1 MGSSVARHS
10 EDSIITIG
18 QACGFCL
25 FQSRY
30 QHLSL
35 PPRTRLA
42 LPLPPSTT
50 TCGSIARNEEC
61 GTTARH
67 VSKVMRPMCSIS
79 LKTMWAQI
87 RFSETRILPNL
98 SSYDFDRQC
107 PDSTEGHDEHL
118 RSENASPLLTQR
130 REKQRQTRP
139 RLVFQMKVCCEVHR
153 WFQQERGSPV
163 LY

>member
-1 MGSSVARHS
+1 MGSSAARHS
-10 EDSIITIG
+10 EDSIITVG

-67 VSKVMRPMCSIS
+67 LSLVMRPTCSTS
-79 LKTMWAQI
+79 LKT
-87 RFSETRILPNL
+87 RFSETRTSPNS

-153 WFQQERGSPV
+153 
-163 LY
+163 